1 MWERQRSHKS
11 HIRVRARSLFRRR
24 PCGNDGDRDGEDK
37 DDTGYPKKGFN
48 KEVGE
53 IDDTE
58 DLVAVEGIG
67 SLIGKTK
74 CKGDGPSP
82 VCDGP
87 SVSVKESRDPP
98 YSCGNA
104 EGVK

>member
-24 PCGNDGDRDGEDK
+24 PYGNDGDRDGEDK

-53 IDDTE
+53 IDETE
-58 DLVAVEGIG
+58 DLVGVKGIG
-67 SLIGKTK
+67 SLFGKTE
-74 CKGDGPSP
+74 CRGDGPSP

-87 SVSVKESRDPP
+87 FVSVKKSRDPP
-98 YSCGNA
+98 YS
-104 EGVK
+104 V